1 MAIYLDDYRKAR
13 TLNLPAGHSGG
24 ELRYVNWSPKGAVD
38 GLSCPETA
46 PPEPSPHLPVDFGS
60 VDMRVLMQRLRAL
73 ASQI

>member
-1 MAIYLDDYRKAR
+1 MAIYLDDYRRAR
-13 TLNLPAGHSGG
+13 TLKLPAGHSGG

-46 PPEPSPHLPVDFGS
+46 PPEPSPHLPVDFGA
-60 VDMRVLMQRLRAL
+60 VDMRALMQRLRAL